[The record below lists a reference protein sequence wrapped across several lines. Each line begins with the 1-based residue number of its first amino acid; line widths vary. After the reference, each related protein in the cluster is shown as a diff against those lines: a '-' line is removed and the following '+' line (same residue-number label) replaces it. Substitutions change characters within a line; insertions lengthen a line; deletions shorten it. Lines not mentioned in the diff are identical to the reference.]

1 MNAVVL
7 VVAGEGLLVDHE
19 VALRAAILWIGKEG
33 GELMASRNMQALD
46 GDHSSAHGCTPR
58 CIAGQPHV
66 ERALLDLLI
75 VLETWSDVDRQLL
88 GADEIIKIIFAEQ
101 DLAASPSAAPAS
113 EAMLDDDEGDDGSWP
128 CRLCHELT

>member
-1 MNAVVL
+1 MKDAMNAVVL
-7 VVAGEGLLVDHE
+7 VVAGEGLLLDHE

-46 GDHSSAHGCTPR
+46 GDHSSNGCTPR
-58 CIAGQPHV
+58 CIAVQPHV

-88 GADEIIKIIFAEQ
+88 
-101 DLAASPSAAPAS
+101 LAGRQVKVFKS
-113 EAMLDDDEGDDGSWP
+113 MLGVGSGCGGIWLQVSLIRGV
-128 CRLCHELT
+128 RLPGLG

>member
-1 MNAVVL
+1 MKDAMNAVVL
-7 VVAGEGLLVDHE
+7 VVAGEGLLLDHE

-46 GDHSSAHGCTPR
+46 GDHSSTHGCTPR

-75 VLETWSDVDRQLL
+75 VLEAWPDVDRQLL
-88 GADEIIKIIFAEQ
+88 
-101 DLAASPSAAPAS
+101 LAGRQVKVFKS
-113 EAMLDDDEGDDGSWP
+113 MLGVGSGCGGIWLQVSLIRGV
-128 CRLCHELT
+128 RLPGLG

>member
-1 MNAVVL
+1 
-7 VVAGEGLLVDHE
+7 
-19 VALRAAILWIGKEG
+19 
-33 GELMASRNMQALD
+33 MASRNMQAVD

-88 GADEIIKIIFAEQ
+88 
-101 DLAASPSAAPAS
+101 LAGRQVKVFKS
-113 EAMLDDDEGDDGSWP
+113 MLGVGLGCGGIWLQVSLIRGV
-128 CRLCHELT
+128 RLPGLG